1 MAIEIK
7 VTWPIPSDQRTI
19 FFLESL
25 QWSKDLGG
33 HIPIIGPCRCWLHP
47 HVWLEDGSKVSVLF
61 VWGWTFRTASYLGL
75 KTHGFQVFDQFVSE
89 HSGKKTD
96 RMIEHLMFS
105 RCFPMVFPWFFPNIA
120 IDFSAQHRTEAPSLR
135 SPIPS
140 TRRPGNPADFGTD
153 GATGIPHDLRTP
165 HRWILYIYN
174 KYIYIYWLVVGI
186 PTPPKNMNQLGWW
199 HSQDME
205 SHKNSSSKPP
215 TSFSNGWFRWLHGFT
230 EMTEKMLCP
239 AVGPWSGWEISV
251 ASFGESSTN
260 GDKVCYPLVN

>member
-1 MAIEIK
+1 MVIEIK

-25 QWSKDLGG
+25 QWSKELGG

-89 HSGKKTD
+89 HSGKKNRSDDWTP
-96 RMIEHLMFS
+96 HVFQVFS
-105 RCFPMVFPWFFPNIA
+105 HGFSMFFPNIA

-140 TRRPGNPADFGTD
+140 ATRRPGNPADFGTD

-165 HRWILYIYN
+165 HRWILYN
-174 KYIYIYWLVVGI
+174 IYIYTYTGWWLVYLPLRKIWISWDDDI
-186 PTPPKNMNQLGWW
+186 PNIWK
-199 HSQDME
+199 
-205 SHKNSSSKPP
+205 KINSCSKP
-215 TSFSNGWFRWLHGFT
+215 TSFSNGWFRWLDDFT
-230 EMTEKMLCP
+230 EMTEKMVCP
-239 AVGPWSGWEISV
+239 SVGPWSGFLGNLRGFVWRIIY
-251 ASFGESSTN
+251 
-260 GDKVCYPLVN
+260 KRW

>member
-1 MAIEIK
+1 MVIEIK

-25 QWSKDLGG
+25 QWSKELGG

-89 HSGKKTD
+89 HSGKKNRSDDWTP
-96 RMIEHLMFS
+96 HVFQVFS
-105 RCFPMVFPWFFPNIA
+105 HGFSMFFPNIA

-140 TRRPGNPADFGTD
+140 ATRRPGNPADFGTD

-165 HRWILYIYN
+165 HRWILYII
-174 KYIYIYWLVVGI
+174 YIYIYWLVVGI

-199 HSQDME
+199 HSQYME
-205 SHKNSSSKPP
+205 KN
-215 TSFSNGWFRWLHGFT
+215 
-230 EMTEKMLCP
+230 
-239 AVGPWSGWEISV
+239 
-251 ASFGESSTN
+251 
-260 GDKVCYPLVN
+260 